1 MLQEWEV
8 NLFGVQ
14 LLFHCLFQVKTTL
27 EAMGTQL
34 GSSYIYCCFQQ
45 FYEASLLGAQH
56 DFVLCLLY
64 QNQFSFM
71 NQEASGNNCA
81 ELVMQLVFTLKVK
94 LAPI

>member
-8 NLFGVQ
+8 NVFGVQ
-14 LLFHCLFQVKTTL
+14 LLFHSLFQVETTREDNW
-27 EAMGTQL
+27 EAH
-34 GSSYIYCCFQQ
+34 IYGWFQQ

-56 DFVLCLLY
+56 DFVPCLLY

-71 NQEASGNNCA
+71 NQEASGNNYV
-81 ELVMQLVFTLKVK
+81 ELIMQLVFTPRVK